1 MCALLPSN
9 VPILFGMVCAP
20 ATRFNIMF
28 FNILNQ
34 SYNAGLNHANGSGT
48 DDSTKFLLMSYCL
61 AIFSSVGTGIL
72 FKTIFAKQQNL
83 SLLKEGT
90 IRVLPSCVAGFLNA
104 FFMRSDYI
112 SKGIMVKDGNGNE
125 LGLSKKAGYKAV
137 MESSFSRFFIPLPGI
152 FSMMGIRYLKKF
164 KLSRSKD
171 ILFQMLFCVIH
182 LGIALPASIAIFKQ
196 YSEIPIFSLE
206 LDLKE
211 NAKKFNSREAIYNK
225 GL

>member
-1 MCALLPSN
+1 
-9 VPILFGMVCAP
+9 
-20 ATRFNIMF
+20 MF

-34 SYNAGLNHANGSGT
+34 SYNAGLNYANGSGT
-48 DDSTKFLLMSYCL
+48 DDSTNFLLMSYCL

-72 FKTIFAKQQNL
+72 FKTIFSNKQNL
-83 SLLKEGT
+83 SILKEGA

-112 SKGIMVKDGNGNE
+112 SKGIMIKDEKGNE
-125 LGLSKKAGYKAV
+125 LGLSKKAGFNAV

-152 FSMMGIRYLKKF
+152 FSIIAIRYLRNF
-164 KLSRSKD
+164 KLSKSKD
-171 ILFQMLFCVIH
+171 ILFQIVFCMVH
-182 LGIALPASIAIFKQ
+182 LGISLPASIAIFKQ
-196 YSEIPIFSLE
+196 YSEISINSLE
-206 LDLKE
+206 LELQE